1 MPSTTPTT
9 GPDREPEV
17 EVRVRR
23 PVEEPEDEGPGI
35 GAMAAESLRA
45 LREVSRDNVFRAAM
59 AVLVVALAA
68 KVFVLNASYFV
79 EDDFLFF
86 GAAYATDLTPD
97 YLFSLHKGHFMPGA
111 MFLVYLQTA
120 FWPYNWWVSAGV
132 MLGLQ
137 ALALLV
143 FLRLLWELFGRRWAL
158 LIPFTVYAL
167 APLTIPVLGWWA
179 AALNAVPFQ
188 LAILL
193 SLLWTVRYV
202 RTGDPRYGWWT
213 TAAVVFGMFF
223 SVKALFLPSL
233 LFVFAVAFLYPG
245 SLFAGAV
252 RAFRAHRAFWA
263 AMVAMT
269 LGYLVLY
276 LVSQNTGSGTEGAGV
291 PEAEAAGELLRR
303 MLGQVFPVGAL
314 GGPFE
319 WAIITPAGGLIE
331 PRGFVVLGAGVM
343 WLAVVLSSLWLRGR
357 AWRAWA
363 LLLGY
368 LVFVDAIPTVIARG
382 RGHGLAGADPRYVA
396 DAALVFAL
404 CLALAFLV
412 VREQRARESVSTAGV
427 PLATR
432 AAPGRRARRN
442 RAVAAAVLTAGYA
455 AGALYSTYTY
465 AGTLNG
471 DRLREYMDNV
481 RASMADL
488 PEEGAFY
495 PRPVPEDVVLD
506 WNGDRRLTS
515 YVLPPM
521 APEQDGDRFAHPEQG
536 AAAYVFD
543 DEGTLVP
550 GEHTLFSSTFLPG
563 PEDECLGTLEGA
575 VSWPAL
581 AQGGPQQVATVAYT
595 ADADTQL
602 VVSVGGGW
610 IEAVLPAAPEGGF
623 WHLPV
628 PQQGDR
634 LSLLTEGDELCMT
647 AVAIGGLAPDAEGG
661 HPIPLSQEEPAEPAD
676 GAEDGDAAEGE

>member
-9 GPDREPEV
+9 GPDREPEA
-17 EVRVRR
+17 RVRR
-23 PVEEPEDEGPGI
+23 AVEDPEDEGPGI
-35 GAMAAESLRA
+35 GALAADSLRA
-45 LREVSRDNVFRAAM
+45 LRRVSRDPVFRAATV
-59 AVLVVALAA
+59 VLLVALAA
-68 KVFVLNASYFV
+68 KVYVLNASYFV

-86 GAAYATDLTPD
+86 GAAYAADLTPD

-120 FWPYNWWVSAGV
+120 FWPYDWWVSAGL
-132 MLGLQ
+132 MLVLQ
-137 ALALLV
+137 ALALLA
-143 FLRLLWELFGRRWAL
+143 FLRLTWELFGRRWAL
-158 LIPFTVYAL
+158 LVPFTVYAL

-193 SLLWTVRYV
+193 ALLWTVRYV

-245 SLFAGAV
+245 TLFAGAA
-252 RAFRAHRAFWA
+252 RAVRAHRAFWT
-263 AMVAMT
+263 AMAAMT

-276 LVSQNTGSGTEGAGV
+276 VVSQNGGSGTEGAGV
-291 PEAEAAGELLRR
+291 PEADAAVELVRR

-314 GGPFE
+314 GGPYE
-319 WAIITPAGGLIE
+319 WALITPAGGLVE
-331 PRGFVVLGAGVM
+331 PRGFVVLGAG
-343 WLAVVLSSLWLRGR
+343 AVWAAIVLSSLWLRGS

-412 VREQRARESVSTAGV
+412 VREQRARESVSTAGAA
-427 PLATR
+427 PATR
-432 AAPGRRARRN
+432 AAPGRRARRD
-442 RAVAAAVLTAGYA
+442 RAVAAGVLTAVYA
-455 AGALYSTYTY
+455 AGALYSTHTY

-488 PEEGAFY
+488 PEEGGFY

-515 YVLPPM
+515 YVLPPL
-521 APEQDGDRFAHPEQG
+521 APDGARFAYPEQG
-536 AAAYVFD
+536 PRAYVFD
-543 DEGTLVP
+543 DGGTLVP

-563 PEDECLGTLEGA
+563 PQDECLGTLEGA

-581 AQGGPQQVATVAYT
+581 AAGGPEQVATLAYT
-595 ADADTQL
+595 SDADTQL

-610 IEAVLPAAPEGGF
+610 IEAVLPAAPDGGF

-634 LSLLTEGDELCMT
+634 LSLLTEEGGLCMT
-647 AVAIGGLAPDAEGG
+647 AVALGRLAPDAEGG
-661 HPIPLSQEEPAEPAD
+661 HPIPLSQEEPPR
-676 GAEDGDAAEGE
+676 EGEAGGRE